1 MTTLVHDIRPHL
13 VTIKLYNSMTDWIE
27 LQNKAIQYIYR
38 YNPIG
43 NYAPVSL
50 YGIKLDLMY
59 TLSPLLL
66 QNEYGKFNIDS
77 NNPLLLNV
85 GSDQYGL
92 EILETDSIELFSQS
106 TNTYV
111 ASGSPSQSSSVTAIA
126 PVVYSGFSEKTQ
138 FPIME
143 AV

>member
-1 MTTLVHDIRPHL
+1 
-13 VTIKLYNSMTDWIE
+13 MTDWIE

-43 NYAPVSL
+43 NYALVSL

-92 EILETDSIELFSQS
+92 EILETDSIELFSQL

-111 ASGSPSQSSSVTAIA
+111 ASGSPTQSSSVTAIA
-126 PVVYSGFSEKTQ
+126 PVVYSGLSEKTQ